1 MSDTFLDSIP
11 DLLMAAMASAALC
24 AGAVV
29 LAGAVSF
36 TAFAVGKLFHHHDAG
51 RRA

>member
-1 MSDTFLDSIP
+1 MSDVFLDSIP
-11 DLLMAAMASAALC
+11 DLLMAGMASAALC

-36 TAFAVGKLFHHHDAG
+36 AAFAVGKLFHHHGAG